1 MSNLNIQWKLGKP
14 LGVLA
19 VLAGFALLTQIP
31 IIYHAREILKV
42 ISSEYLAAY
51 FTITIA
57 AVFIITNAEIILYE
71 ALLARLRTYDIK
83 DYRAP
88 FLSTTT
94 ISVVYYPCYYITF
107 VILNGVDLFT
117 MLNPV
122 EQYALCQIVGLV
134 LIMLI
139 SFWYS
144 KRQARVYG
152 TAANRT

>member
-19 VLAGFALLTQIP
+19 ILAGFALLTQLP

-42 ISSEYLAAY
+42 ISSQYLAAY
-51 FTITIA
+51 ITIA
-57 AVFIITNAEIILYE
+57 AVFIIANAEIILYE
-71 ALLARLRTYDIK
+71 ALLVRLRTYDIK

-88 FLSTTT
+88 F
-94 ISVVYYPCYYITF
+94 ISATAITVVYYLCYYITF
-107 VILNGVDLFT
+107 AILNGVDLFT
-117 MLNPV
+117 ILNPV

-139 SFWYS
+139 SFWYNT
-144 KRQARVYG
+144 RQSRVYG
-152 TAANRT
+152 TAASRK

>member
-19 VLAGFALLTQIP
+19 ILAGFALLTQLP

-42 ISSEYLAAY
+42 ISSQYLAAY
-51 FTITIA
+51 ITITIA
-57 AVFIITNAEIILYE
+57 AVFIIANAEIILYE
-71 ALLARLRTYDIK
+71 ALLVRLRSYDIK

-88 FLSTTT
+88 F
-94 ISVVYYPCYYITF
+94 ISATAITVVYYLCYYITF
-107 VILNGVDLFT
+107 AILNGVDLFT
-117 MLNPV
+117 ILNPV

-139 SFWYS
+139 SFWYNT
-144 KRQARVYG
+144 RQSRVYG
-152 TAANRT
+152 TAASRE